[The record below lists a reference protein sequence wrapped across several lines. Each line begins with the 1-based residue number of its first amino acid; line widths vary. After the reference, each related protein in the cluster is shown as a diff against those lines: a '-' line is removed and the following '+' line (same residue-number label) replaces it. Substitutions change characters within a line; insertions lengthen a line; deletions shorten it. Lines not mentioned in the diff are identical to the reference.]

1 MNRKVNEVLVTS
13 KGPFLI
19 DMDHSISLHLVF
31 FFSST
36 STFFKFSPYN
46 RALYTIKPYLTPP
59 PRQLPVSDL
68 ETQVICHKR
77 GEVEETASPARELHT
92 EPGSSQCCSTES
104 LNIVKQS
111 SSSQRGR
118 ETGMEK
124 WCFRLRVSPS
134 PWLLFCVFLGLHL
147 LTCICFLLGRSLTG
161 DREKVKA

>member
-19 DMDHSISLHLVF
+19 DMGHSISLHLVF
-31 FFSST
+31 FFSPST

-104 LNIVKQS
+104 LNIVKQRKRDRDGEVAFPTARQS
-111 SSSQRGR
+111 FSL
-118 ETGMEK
+118 TA
-124 WCFRLRVSPS
+124 FL
-134 PWLLFCVFLGLHL
+134 CVFGPTSAHLHL
-147 LTCICFLLGRSLTG
+147 FSLRT
-161 DREKVKA
+161 